1 MVENIYL
8 DSSEDSLLTI
18 GCSVIDA
25 VRALSGAAALLRRNV
40 NP

>member
-1 MVENIYL
+1 MIENIYL

-25 VRALSGAAALLRRNV
+25 VRVLSGAALLRRNV